1 MDLTLRRREE
11 PLARPRI
18 RRTRPAVGPAGVLVA
33 SAALSAA
40 FLLAVSDL
48 IARLG

>member
-11 PLARPRI
+11 PLAPPHG
-18 RRTRPAVGPAGVLVA
+18 RRTRVAAGPAGVLAA
-33 SAALSAA
+33 SAGLSAA
-40 FLLAVSDL
+40 FVFAVSDL